1 MRQTLYFDVV
11 HAINVHDEIINKSG
25 GFQGIRDLGQ
35 LESILEH
42 VQYDLYYPD
51 FESKLTHL
59 FFAINK
65 GHTFSDGNKRS
76 CIALS
81 TYFMEINGY
90 SYAIKR
96 FIVEM
101 ENIAVDVADNR
112 IEKDLLAEIISS
124 ILFEDDYSDELKL
137 KIIEA
142 KSKTSTPD

>member
-1 MRQTLYFDVV
+1 MQEILYFDVT
-11 HAINVHDEIINKSG
+11 HAITVHDDIINKSG

-42 VQYDLYYPD
+42 IQYDLYYPC
-51 FESKLTHL
+51 FEDKLTHL
-59 FFAINK
+59 FYAINK

-76 CIALS
+76 SIALS

-90 SYAIKR
+90 DFAVSK

-112 IEKDLLAEIISS
+112 IEKELLAEIISS
-124 ILFEDDYSDELKL
+124 ILYEDDYSDELKL

-142 KSKTSTPD
+142 KQL

>member
-1 MRQTLYFDVV
+1 MEEILYFDTT
-11 HAINVHDEIINKSG
+11 HAIAVHDDIINKSG

-42 VQYDLYYPD
+42 IRYDLYYPG
-51 FESKLTHL
+51 FEEKLTHL
-59 FFAINK
+59 FYAINK

-76 CIALS
+76 SIALS
-81 TYFMEINGY
+81 SYFMEVNGY
-90 SYAIKR
+90 DFAVSK

-112 IEKDLLAEIISS
+112 IEKELLAEIISS
-124 ILFEDDYSDELKL
+124 ILYEDDYCDELKL

-142 KSKTSTPD
+142 KNL

>member
-1 MRQTLYFDVV
+1 MENILYFDTA
-11 HAINVHDEIINKSG
+11 HAISVHDDIINKSG

-42 VQYDLYYPD
+42 IQYDLYYPN
-51 FESKLTHL
+51 FEDKLTHL
-59 FFAINK
+59 FYAINK

-76 CIALS
+76 SIALS
-81 TYFMEINGY
+81 TYFMEVNGY
-90 SYAIKR
+90 DFAVNK

-112 IEKDLLAEIISS
+112 IEKELLAEIITS
-124 ILFEDDYSDELKL
+124 IIYEDDYSDELKL

-142 KSKTSTPD
+142 KTN

>member
-1 MRQTLYFDVV
+1 MLYFDVI
-11 HAINVHDEIINKSG
+11 HAIAVHDNIINRSG

-42 VQYDLYYPD
+42 IQYDLYYSN
-51 FESKLTHL
+51 FEDKLTHL

-76 CIALS
+76 SIALS
-81 TYFMEINGY
+81 TYFMEVNGY
-90 SYAIKR
+90 DFAVSK
-96 FIVEM
+96 FIIEM

-112 IEKDLLAEIISS
+112 IEKELLAEIISS
-124 ILFEDDYSDELKL
+124 ILYDEDYSDELKL

-142 KSKTSTPD
+142 KTINY

>member
-1 MRQTLYFDVV
+1 MQEILYFDAV
-11 HAINVHDEIINKSG
+11 HAITVHDDIINKSG

-42 VQYDLYYPD
+42 IQYDLYYPD
-51 FESKLTHL
+51 FEDKLTHL
-59 FFAINK
+59 FYAINK

-76 CIALS
+76 SIALS
-81 TYFMEINGY
+81 SYFMEVNGY
-90 SYAIKR
+90 DFAISK

-112 IEKDLLAEIISS
+112 IEKELLAEIISS
-124 ILFEDDYSDELKL
+124 ILYEDDYSDELKL

-142 KSKTSTPD
+142 KQL